1 MLLIQE
7 MEEKESYVIQG
18 QMALSALYVKN
29 QAEKTL
35 QISQN
40 DQVLQGCM
48 IRRLQLQE
56 IKVLMIN

>member
-7 MEEKESYVIQG
+7 MEKKSYVIQG
-18 QMALSALYVKN
+18 QMALSALYVNN

-35 QISQN
+35 QISEN

>member
-1 MLLIQE
+1 
-7 MEEKESYVIQG
+7 
-18 QMALSALYVKN
+18 MALSAMYVNN

-35 QISQN
+35 QVSQN

-48 IRRLQLQE
+48 IRSLQLQE